1 MGRGGTSMS
10 GHGLMNIEEQRIGRE
25 TVGGCWF
32 LMVVTEKRNMEVQGS
47 WTILGTC
54 LGNGEK
60 EKDE

>member
-1 MGRGGTSMS
+1 MS

-25 TVGGCWF
+25 TVRGCWF

>member
-1 MGRGGTSMS
+1 MS